1 MTDFSDNNNVLSNM
15 NIWFSR
21 CDDSRGREGEE
32 KEQELI
38 CFTAYGY

>member
-21 CDDSRGREGEE
+21 DDSRGGEGEE

-38 CFTAYGY
+38 CFTAYGD